1 MDRISTGDDYKKSVN
16 DGRASFIDGELVE
29 DVATHPLLAA
39 SVEAVAETYDRLT
52 NAGNNPLYTMP
63 QSAAEVRELMALLAV
78 SDPTA
83 TGTLSSA
90 AATTV
95 AERLDAPRAERLRSY
110 LVASA
115 ADNLRLAPAVEDVG
129 GSLRVVERRTD
140 GVVVKGA
147 KRHVLGAAL
156 VHHLLVVPSSKAAS
170 GDAEANI
177 AFAMPVNAP
186 GVKVVSI
193 SPAPRTPDTRHYPLS
208 RDGNR
213 SCPDGLVIFNNVF
226 IPEASIFVDGDPGQ
240 GQLIADAVA
249 SWQRARAVATQSE
262 VAELMLG
269 LARTIA
275 EMNGVPD
282 APHIREELSA
292 MAVWATLCRAGWE
305 SAQEHAGPTL
315 DGSFRPDDA
324 FIFATKAYGG
334 ELFNEMRL
342 NLFDVAGGL
351 VATAPTV
358 ADYYNPDLQ
367 EYLNKYLQGV
377 PGVSGFDRMRVFHAI
392 RDVAADTWAGWF
404 KVTNQTLGGG
414 LFEQKLATLGNYDLP
429 RVQTAARIAAGIEDQ
444 EPL

>member
-1 MDRISTGDDYKKSVN
+1 MDRILTGDAFKQSVN

-29 DVATHPLLAA
+29 DVANHSVLAP
-39 SVEAVAETYDRLT
+39 SVAAVAETYDT
-52 NAGNNPLYTMP
+52 IGTDGKNPLYTMP
-63 QSAAEVRELMALLAV
+63 QSAAEVQELMALLATL
-78 SDPTA
+78 DPTA
-83 TGTLSSA
+83 TGTVSSA
-90 AATTV
+90 ATGTV
-95 AERLDAPRAERLRSY
+95 VGRLDAPRAERLRSY
-110 LVASA
+110 LDACETA
-115 ADNLRLAPAVEDVG
+115 NLRLAPAVEDVG
-129 GSLRVVERRTD
+129 GSLKVVERRAD

-156 VHHLLVVPSSKAAS
+156 VHHLLVVPSPQAAS
-170 GDAEANI
+170 GDADANI
-177 AFAMPVNAP
+177 AFAVPVNAR
-186 GVKVVSI
+186 GIKVVSV

-226 IPEASIFVDGDPGQ
+226 IPEANIFVDGDAAQ
-240 GQLIADAVA
+240 GQLMADAA
-249 SWQRARAVATQSE
+249 GAWQRARAVATQAE

-305 SAQEHAGPTL
+305 AAQAHAGPTL

-351 VATAPTV
+351 VATVPTV

-367 EYLNKYLQGV
+367 EYLNKYLQGAS
-377 PGVSGFDRMRVFHAI
+377 GVSGFDRMRVFHAI
-392 RDVAADTWAGWF
+392 RDIAADTWAGWF

-429 RVQTAARIAAGIEDQ
+429 RVKTAARVAAGIEDEQ
-444 EPL
+444 PL